1 VSTWGNLTRVFDR
14 ACAYYPDRTAVVEGD
29 RRITYREMRD
39 WTNRIAHGLAALG
52 VAHGERVGM
61 LLPNSLEL
69 VPTLFGIWR
78 RGATLVQ
85 MPARSGID
93 DWRYF
98 LRESHAS
105 TLIYHAQ
112 FDYAI
117 SKIRA
122 DLPELKHLVRLGSP
136 EGDSAVEAADYDDVF
151 SNQPTDDFSAMITPD
166 DIAYVAFTSGTTG
179 VPKGI
184 IQSHRSWSHYVITAG
199 LEIGDTR
206 PGEVFAHVA
215 PLTHFTQIFLVP
227 TFMRGGTNVVL
238 PGFDIE
244 KFLTTIQ
251 QEKVTATAVVPTILY
266 MLLDY
271 PRLGD
276 FDLSS
281 LRTVVYAGSPMAPER
296 LQQAL
301 EVFGPIFVQ
310 TYAGSEPGFTTCLR
324 KEEHRVDSDEWI
336 KRLSSAG
343 RPMFHVDVSI
353 QDEHDNILP
362 PGEIGEICAR
372 QEGQMVSYLDPEKNA
387 EAMRGGWVHSGD
399 IGYVDE
405 DGYVYIVDRKKDMIV
420 TGGMNV
426 FPRQIEDI
434 LQEHPAVAQCAVIG
448 VPHEQW
454 GEAVTAFVVRR
465 DGATVTAD
473 ELVAM
478 VKERKGGAWAPK
490 TVNFVDQLPL
500 NASGKVDKK
509 KLREPYWVGRTRQ
522 VS

>member
-1 VSTWGNLTRVFDR
+1 
-14 ACAYYPDRTAVVEGD
+14 
-29 RRITYREMRD
+29 
-39 WTNRIAHGLAALG
+39 
-52 VAHGERVGM
+52 
-61 LLPNSLEL
+61 
-69 VPTLFGIWR
+69 
-78 RGATLVQ
+78 
-85 MPARSGID
+85 
-93 DWRYF
+93 
-98 LRESHAS
+98 
-105 TLIYHAQ
+105 
-112 FDYAI
+112 
-117 SKIRA
+117 
-122 DLPELKHLVRLGSP
+122 KHLVRLGSP

-199 LEIGDTR
+199 VEIGDTR

-266 MLLDY
+266 TLLDY
-271 PRLGD
+271 PRLD
-276 FDLSS
+276 DYDLSS

-454 GEAVTAFVVRR
+454 GEA
-465 DGATVTAD
+465 
-473 ELVAM
+473 
-478 VKERKGGAWAPK
+478 
-490 TVNFVDQLPL
+490 
-500 NASGKVDKK
+500 
-509 KLREPYWVGRTRQ
+509 
-522 VS
+522 